1 MGKEFK
7 RLKRYN
13 ATWTMLRAIALGAA
27 VMLLAAGIVMLMDKM
42 HMMDGNIV
50 YYVIVAVLGLAVGA
64 VYWVLQRRNDL
75 RLAEKIDAEHHLRER
90 VQTMVEYRDADG
102 AMLQVQREDTERR
115 LQEVRR
121 FGQKKLTLAV
131 HFLLLLVAFAV
142 FAVGVVMP
150 VQAVPQPVKPTEPP
164 FEASE
169 WQKAGLE
176 ELIEHVQK
184 SDMIETAKEPVVDKL
199 WELRH
204 ALDTKL
210 TTKNVQLLVV
220 EAIRFTYS
228 ITDEVNSNDDIH
240 DLIERKVTHDQADEL
255 AYALGAI
262 NNKDREGDIAAIGEI
277 LSREEH
283 LPSLKGLA
291 VMLETALADSVF
303 DESDPLYAAVA
314 KFAAQLHGVS
324 DAESVE
330 DLDTARSLLGIAVN
344 DLKNEANVAL
354 TQQDLTKD
362 ECVYVVDQL
371 CKIFEIPNSMRP
383 ADPDEVYTLGGNKD
397 YNESSGGAGT
407 GEMQYAGKDQIYDHE
422 TDSYKAYGELLT
434 ERYFPLMRSKLQ
446 DGTLPEAL
454 VEYIKNYYNEL
465 QTGSN
470 LENGENP

>member
-1 MGKEFK
+1 M
-7 RLKRYN
+7 
-13 ATWTMLRAIALGAA
+13 
-27 VMLLAAGIVMLMDKM
+27 
-42 HMMDGNIV
+42 
-50 YYVIVAVLGLAVGA
+50 
-64 VYWVLQRRNDL
+64 
-75 RLAEKIDAEHHLRER
+75 
-90 VQTMVEYRDADG
+90 
-102 AMLQVQREDTERR
+102 
-115 LQEVRR
+115 
-121 FGQKKLTLAV
+121 
-131 HFLLLLVAFAV
+131 
-142 FAVGVVMP
+142 
-150 VQAVPQPVKPTEPP
+150 
-164 FEASE
+164 
-169 WQKAGLE
+169 
-176 ELIEHVQK
+176 
-184 SDMIETAKEPVVDKL
+184 
-199 WELRH
+199 
-204 ALDTKL
+204 
-210 TTKNVQLLVV
+210 
-220 EAIRFTYS
+220 
-228 ITDEVNSNDDIH
+228 
-240 DLIERKVTHDQADEL
+240 IERKVTHDQADEL